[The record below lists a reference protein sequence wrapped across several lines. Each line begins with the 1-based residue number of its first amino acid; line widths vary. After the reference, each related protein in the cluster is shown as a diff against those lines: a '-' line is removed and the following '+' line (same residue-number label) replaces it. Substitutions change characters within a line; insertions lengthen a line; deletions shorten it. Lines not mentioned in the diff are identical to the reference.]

1 MEAKPVN
8 QHVLAQELTSRF
20 RSKEDLHRYLTQ
32 QGKLMVS
39 DHALVGVFLP
49 TLSGTSL
56 DFMRDILKEAK
67 QHLKTNEVIHIDVP
81 HYPELSVKNMYEDA
95 MRDEVLAKYLPSKKQ
110 LSNKLPERDFFF
122 GVLATLR
129 RQYMT
134 DVIKQAHEHRFKA
147 PEDDPK
153 KESIVVSSAWLDE
166 LKKHPFLSRKCHH
179 GDKCR
184 QAGHWHLPPQGAG
197 QAAEGAPGAQDL
209 HPEQEALQG
218 ARSRRGAETEQP
230 RSREEGQ
237 PGRRPGGQARRQE
250 ERPEQHGHRQVTD

>member
-1 MEAKPVN
+1 
-8 QHVLAQELTSRF
+8 
-20 RSKEDLHRYLTQ
+20 
-32 QGKLMVS
+32 
-39 DHALVGVFLP
+39 
-49 TLSGTSL
+49 
-56 DFMRDILKEAK
+56 
-67 QHLKTNEVIHIDVP
+67 
-81 HYPELSVKNMYEDA
+81 MYEDA

-184 QAGHWHLPPQGAG
+184 QAGHWHLSPQGAA
-197 QAAEGAPGAQDL
+197 QAAEGAPEAQVI
-209 HPEQEALQG
+209 HAEQETLQR
-218 ARSRRGAETEQP
+218 AWSR
-230 RSREEGQ
+230 
-237 PGRRPGGQARRQE
+237 
-250 ERPEQHGHRQVTD
+250 